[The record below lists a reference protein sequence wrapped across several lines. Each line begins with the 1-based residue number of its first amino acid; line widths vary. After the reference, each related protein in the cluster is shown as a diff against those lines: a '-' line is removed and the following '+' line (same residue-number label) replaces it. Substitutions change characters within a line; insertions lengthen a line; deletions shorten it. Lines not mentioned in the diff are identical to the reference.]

1 MAETFNLGDAVLRTD
16 VDLTG
21 LNAGLEDAQDTVEEK
36 SNDIGRVAAKGIA
49 TGVAGLAAILGG
61 TVVAGLVDV
70 SERAA
75 QARTALQDMADVD
88 YESLLRDAALLES
101 RFGADF
107 ESTLGATRTLMSQF
121 GMTSDEALS
130 FITAG
135 FERGLDTSGDFL
147 DTIGEYS
154 NLFAEGGATADEFFS
169 LMETGLQGGAL
180 GTDKAADAFKEFGI
194 RIREMGD
201 DVFGPDGILRWEL
214 KMTDEEVSDF
224 ADGMRD
230 GTISVADAYRELMPR
245 IRAINDPIARNA
257 AGVKL
262 FGTQWEDLGAT
273 AITNIDLTATSMTD
287 IDEAADKS
295 RNELQSLGDIFPV
308 LWSEF
313 TSALLPAHDSLLAF
327 TNDVVM
333 PAIGRFRE
341 FMQAINDSSSP
352 FRIFV
357 SNLINSVQPAIEALV
372 SVFMAT
378 WEAMQPVVEFVE
390 QNLRPVLVGL
400 SATILTVIAV
410 GFVPLIATFWATATA
425 AAAAA
430 LATAVALAPI
440 IAIAAAIGVAAGLL
454 YAAWEE
460 NLFGIRDVTSNVL
473 TAISQFFNETVP
485 KIVETV
491 VNGWNTMATS
501 VTNAVTTLRTNVET
515 TIATLRTN
523 VETTWNSLRTTVE
536 TTVRNLRT
544 NVEDTITTLRTNVE
558 TTWNNLRATIETTV
572 RNLRTNVEDTITTLR
587 TNVENTWTRLRTN
600 VETTITGLQTS
611 IANIW
616 NGIKTTIET
625 IVGLNSTSGLWGS
638 ISTAWTNISNSITDS
653 VTTAKD
659 NVLNQFGAMRDALS
673 AGGTLATQ
681 IFDNAKAIGVGVV
694 NGVQQAWQALTGTD
708 SLAGRFFSFVNNSLD
723 QVRTD
728 IANNGLGNTLA
739 NLARNLVDKID
750 SALTGLSSG
759 DSLFSKLFDLFN
771 DTFHSLRTITGS
783 LLQNIQSFAQN
794 MISEIINTF
803 TATNTGFYQNV
814 WNSIVN
820 AWSTLRDNV
829 GAGALLDH
837 LQQFARNMIN
847 RIIENTN
854 GFYHGMWR
862 VIVDAWKALI
872 LETFSGEMLS
882 SLTRFATNMI
892 NRIMENMGGFFHGMW
907 KVIVDGWNALVGE
920 TSIGAMGQAIWN
932 FATAM
937 INRIKS
943 SFSWNSI
950 GQWLIDLFTQW
961 ARTWFSG
968 GQPRGTSMQGM
979 GMVDAAAPSSMM
991 MSSASATTTYN
1002 VTAQYGYQPERSLRD
1017 DIRLLQL
1024 IQSTV

>member
-36 SNDIGRVAAKGIA
+36 SNDIGKVAAKGIA
-49 TGVAGLAAILGG
+49 AGVAGLAAILGG

-70 SERAA
+70 SARAA
-75 QARTALQDMADVD
+75 QARMALQDMADVD
-88 YESLLRDAALLES
+88 YEALLRDAALLES

-107 ESTLGATRTLMSQF
+107 ESTLGATRTLMAQF

-214 KMTDEEVSDF
+214 KMTDEEVSEF

-295 RNELQSLGDIFPV
+295 RDQLRSLGDIFPV

-357 SNLINSVQPAIEALV
+357 SNITNRVQPAIEALV

-378 WEAMQPVVEFVE
+378 WDAMQPVVEFVE

-410 GFVPLIATFWATATA
+410 GFVPLITTFWATATA

-473 TAISQFFNETVP
+473 TAVSKFFNETVP
-485 KIVETV
+485 GIVETV
-491 VNGWNTMATS
+491 VNGWNTMTTS
-501 VTNAVTTLRTNVET
+501 VTNAVTTLRTNVE
-515 TIATLRTN
+515 
-523 VETTWNSLRTTVE
+523 
-536 TTVRNLRT
+536 
-544 NVEDTITTLRTNVE
+544 
-558 TTWNNLRATIETTV
+558 
-572 RNLRTNVEDTITTLR
+572 
-587 TNVENTWTRLRTN
+587 NTWTGIRTN

-625 IVGLNSTSGLWGS
+625 IVGLSNTSGLWGS
-638 ISTAWTNISNSITDS
+638 ISTAWTNISNSITNS

-739 NLARNLVDKID
+739 NLARNLVDKIS

-759 DSLFSKLFDLFN
+759 DSLFSKLFNLFN
-771 DTFHSLRTITGS
+771 DTFDSLRTITGT
-783 LLQNIQSFAQN
+783 LLTNIQSFAQN
-794 MISEIINTF
+794 MISEIIKTF
-803 TATNTGFYQNV
+803 TATNTGFYQNM
-814 WNSIVN
+814 WNGITA
-820 AWSTLRDNV
+820 AWTTLRDNV
-829 GAGALLDH
+829 GAGALLSHIQDFAQNTITEIIKTFTATSTGFYQNMWNAIWSAWTK
-837 LQQFARNMIN
+837 LVENVTGSGSLFDTIRNFIARTIDTLRDQFVGDNS
-847 RIIENTN
+847 TY
-854 GFYHGMWR
+854 GFYHRIWNA
-862 VIVDAWKALI
+862 IV
-872 LETFSGEMLS
+872 S
-882 SLTRFATNMI
+882 
-892 NRIMENMGGFFHGMW
+892 
-907 KVIVDGWNALVGE
+907 GWNSL
-920 TSIGAMGQAIWN
+920 IGATFGGGLGDAIWK
-932 FATAM
+932 FAAAM
-937 INRIKS
+937 IDRIKS
-943 SFSWNSI
+943 SFSWDSI

-961 ARTWFSG
+961 ARSWFSG

>member
-36 SNDIGRVAAKGIA
+36 SNDIGKVAAKGIA
-49 TGVAGLAAILGG
+49 AGVAGLAAILGG

-70 SERAA
+70 SARAA

-107 ESTLGATRTLMSQF
+107 ESTLGATRTLMAQF

-169 LMETGLQGGAL
+169 LMETGLQGGVL

-214 KMTDEEVSDF
+214 KMTDEEVSEF

-262 FGTQWEDLGAT
+262 FGTQWEDLGDT

-327 TNDVVM
+327 TNRVVV

-341 FMQAINDSSSP
+341 FIQEINDSSSP

-357 SNLINSVQPAIEALV
+357 SNLTNRVQPAIEALV

-378 WEAMQPVVEFVE
+378 WDAMQPVVEFVE

-473 TAISQFFNETVP
+473 TAISTFFNETVP
-485 KIVETV
+485 RIVETV
-491 VNGWNTMATS
+491 VNGWNTMTTS
-501 VTNAVTTLRTNVET
+501 VTNAVTTLRSNVET
-515 TIATLRTN
+515 TITNLRTN

-536 TTVRNLRT
+536 TTVT
-544 NVEDTITTLRTNVE
+544 SIKTSIEDTWTNIKTSVVNTVDAIRTSVSD
-558 TTWNNLRATIETTV
+558 A
-572 RNLRTNVEDTITTLR
+572 
-587 TNVENTWTRLRTN
+587 
-600 VETTITGLQTS
+600 
-611 IANIW
+611 W
-616 NGIKTTIET
+616 NGIKTAVEN
-625 IVGLNSTSGLWGS
+625 VMGLSNASGLWNS

-653 VTTAKD
+653 VTTAKN
-659 NVLNQFGAMRDALS
+659 NVLDQFGAMRDALS

-739 NLARNLVDKID
+739 NLARNLVDKVS

-759 DSLFSKLFDLFN
+759 DSLFSKLFNLFN

-803 TATNTGFYQNV
+803 TATSTGFYQNM
-814 WNSIVN
+814 WNGIVA
-820 AWSTLRDNV
+820 AWLTLKDNV
-829 GAGALLDH
+829 GAGTLLSRIQDFAQNTITEIIKTFTATSTGFYQNMWNAIWSAWTK
-837 LQQFARNMIN
+837 LVENVTGSGSLFDTLRNFIARTIDTLRDQFVGDNSTYGFYN
-847 RIIENTN
+847 RIWNA
-854 GFYHGMWR
+854 
-862 VIVDAWKALI
+862 IV
-872 LETFSGEMLS
+872 SGWN
-882 SLTRFATNMI
+882 SLTGATF
-892 NRIMENMGGFFHGMW
+892 GGGLG
-907 KVIVDGWNALVGE
+907 D
-920 TSIGAMGQAIWN
+920 AIWK
-932 FATAM
+932 FAAAM
-937 INRIKS
+937 IDRIKS
-943 SFSWNSI
+943 SFSWDSI
-950 GQWLIDLFTQW
+950 GQWLIDLFTYW
-961 ARTWFSG
+961 ARTWFTG
-968 GQPRGTSMQGM
+968 GTPQGM
-979 GMVDAAAPSSMM
+979 STQNMGVMDAAAPSSMM

>member
-36 SNDIGRVAAKGIA
+36 SNDIGKVAAKGIA
-49 TGVAGLAAILGG
+49 AGVAGLAAILGG

-70 SERAA
+70 SARAA

-107 ESTLGATRTLMSQF
+107 ESTLGATRTLMAQF

-154 NLFAEGGATADEFFS
+154 NLFSEGGATADEFFS

-214 KMTDEEVSDF
+214 KMTDEEVSEF

-262 FGTQWEDLGAT
+262 FGTQWEDLGDT

-287 IDEAADKS
+287 IDEAANKS
-295 RNELQSLGDIFPV
+295 RDQLRSLGDIFPV

-357 SNLINSVQPAIEALV
+357 SNITNRVQPAIEALV

-378 WEAMQPVVEFVE
+378 WDAMQPVVEFVE

-410 GFVPLIATFWATATA
+410 AFVPLIATFWATATA

-473 TAISQFFNETVP
+473 TAVSKFFNETVP
-485 KIVETV
+485 GIVETV
-491 VNGWNTMATS
+491 VNGWNTMTTS
-501 VTNAVTTLRTNVET
+501 VTNAVTTLRTNVE
-515 TIATLRTN
+515 
-523 VETTWNSLRTTVE
+523 
-536 TTVRNLRT
+536 
-544 NVEDTITTLRTNVE
+544 
-558 TTWNNLRATIETTV
+558 
-572 RNLRTNVEDTITTLR
+572 
-587 TNVENTWTRLRTN
+587 NTWTGIRTN

-625 IVGLNSTSGLWGS
+625 IVGLSNTSGLWGS

-653 VTTAKD
+653 VTTAKN

-739 NLARNLVDKID
+739 NLARNLVDKIS

-759 DSLFSKLFDLFN
+759 DSLFSKLFNLFN
-771 DTFHSLRTITGS
+771 DTFDSLRNITGS

-803 TATNTGFYQNV
+803 TATNNGFYQNM
-814 WNSIVN
+814 WNGIVA
-820 AWSTLRDNV
+820 AWLTLKDNV
-829 GAGALLDH
+829 GAGALLSRIQDFAQNTITEIIKTFTATSTGFYQNMWNAIWSAWTK
-837 LQQFARNMIN
+837 LVENVTGSGSLFDTLRNFIARTIDTLRDQFVGDNSTYGFYN
-847 RIIENTN
+847 RIWNA
-854 GFYHGMWR
+854 
-862 VIVDAWKALI
+862 IV
-872 LETFSGEMLS
+872 S
-882 SLTRFATNMI
+882 
-892 NRIMENMGGFFHGMW
+892 
-907 KVIVDGWNALVGE
+907 GWNSL
-920 TSIGAMGQAIWN
+920 IGATFGGGLGDAIWK
-932 FATAM
+932 FAAAM
-937 INRIKS
+937 IDRIKS
-943 SFSWNSI
+943 SFSWDSI

-961 ARTWFSG
+961 ARTWFTG